1 MLLGSLEGIRTV
13 WQVDKA
19 MQYILGGEGKLLG
32 SMNHQGSTSSLVQV
46 GGVVGN
52 ESRKV
57 GGKPYYKRPNMPE

>member
-1 MLLGSLEGIRTV
+1 
-13 WQVDKA
+13 